1 MLSLLIYFSI
11 ILIYCVIGFG
21 RDGIN
26 RLNFPISSFR
36 SFREDERVIFEGIV
50 YDISFTLKMWYIPLA
65 NYKVV

>member
-1 MLSLLIYFSI
+1 M
-11 ILIYCVIGFG
+11 IGFG

-36 SFREDERVIFEGIV
+36 SFSEDARVSFEGIV
-50 YDISFTLKMWYIPLA
+50 YEIYFTLRMWYIPLA